1 MCPAGL
7 GLGGYR
13 PQLWPHASP
22 GLGEQ
27 RPGHHSPQRKLLWSS
42 WGCLL
47 RGRSGISTTIMQA
60 GAREVE
66 PTLTFFLRRRWTRAA
81 SCTVLSVSAW
91 WAGAS
96 DTWAIMVVRQLAVA
110 RVSRS
115 SAVSLCSLGVG
126 GRGSEAEGLGGVLGD
141 RCMWQLLQ
149 GWREGGG
156 PLAGP
161 GPCLGTPG
169 SGLTPTSVPPG
180 PGQQDPLPALR

>member
-1 MCPAGL
+1 MCPAGP

-27 RPGHHSPQRKLLWSS
+27 RLGHHSPKRELLWFS

-47 RGRSGISTTIMQA
+47 QGRRGTSTTTVQA
-60 GAREVE
+60 GAREAE

-91 WAGAS
+91 WAGAL

-126 GRGSEAEGLGGVLGD
+126 G
-141 RCMWQLLQ
+141 
-149 GWREGGG
+149 
-156 PLAGP
+156 
-161 GPCLGTPG
+161 
-169 SGLTPTSVPPG
+169 
-180 PGQQDPLPALR
+180 